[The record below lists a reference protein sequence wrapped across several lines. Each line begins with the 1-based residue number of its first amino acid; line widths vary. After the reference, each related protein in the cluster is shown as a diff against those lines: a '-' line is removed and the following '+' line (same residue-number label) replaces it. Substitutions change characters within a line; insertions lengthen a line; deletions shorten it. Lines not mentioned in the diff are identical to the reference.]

1 MAASEVEET
10 LGSEAE
16 QRPRAAIAALLA
28 GALTLAS
35 NVLLT
40 VGLRDFPVSDVL
52 EAFDAA
58 LRGAV
63 APLRAAQVAFIDDHL
78 LVLLASALAGALGF
92 LGMAL
97 ALLFLWR
104 ATAARR
110 SEIPRFIRILAIAG
124 PVTAAVGSLMAMIG
138 RSAAS
143 ASFVGG
149 EDRSV
154 DAARDALSPAAAQA
168 GQLLALIGTFG
179 LAMAIGFIALNAM
192 RAGLLT
198 RFLGVLGVIA
208 GVLWI
213 IPFDQLAIV
222 RSLWWMLLGI
232 LLASTAR
239 LPLAWQTGRAE
250 PWPTQQQLREAREA
264 QKRAASGE
272 PEPEPER
279 ADPQPAPGAP
289 HPATAKRKR
298 KRRG

>member
-10 LGSEAE
+10 LGAEAE

-58 LRGAV
+58 LQGDV

-78 LVLLASALAGALGF
+78 LVLLASAIAAALGF
-92 LGMAL
+92 LAMAL
-97 ALLFLWR
+97 TLLFLWR

-110 SEIPRFIRILAIAG
+110 SEIPRFIRILAVAG
-124 PVTAAVGSLMAMIG
+124 PVTAAVGSLMAMVA

-168 GQLLALIGTFG
+168 GQLLALVGTFG

-232 LLASTAR
+232 MLASTAR

-264 QKRAASGE
+264 QKRASSGE
-272 PEPEPER
+272 PAPEPAEPEP
-279 ADPQPAPGAP
+279 ATGAP
-289 HPATAKRKR
+289 HAATSKRKR

>member
-10 LGSEAE
+10 LGWEAE
-16 QRPRAAIAALLA
+16 QRPRAAMAALLA

-58 LRGAV
+58 LSGEV
-63 APLRAAQVAFIDDHL
+63 APLRAEQVAFIDDHL
-78 LVLLASALAGALGF
+78 LVLLASAIAGALGF
-92 LGMAL
+92 LCMAL
-97 ALLFLWR
+97 ALLFLYR

-110 SEIPRFIRILAIAG
+110 SEIPRFIRILAVAG
-124 PVTAAVGSLMAMIG
+124 PVTAAVGSLMAMIA
-138 RSAAS
+138 RSVAS
-143 ASFVGG
+143 ADFVSGG
-149 EDRSV
+149 GGSV
-154 DAARDALSPAAAQA
+154 EAARDALSPAAAQA

-179 LAMAIGFIALNAM
+179 LAMALGFIALNAM

-222 RSLWWMLLGI
+222 RSLWWMLLGV
-232 LLASTAR
+232 LLASAAR
-239 LPLAWQTGRAE
+239 LPLAWKTGRAE

-272 PEPEPER
+272 PEPAP
-279 ADPQPAPGAP
+279 PAPEPAGGAP

>member
-10 LGSEAE
+10 LGWEAE

-58 LRGAV
+58 LRGEV
-63 APLRAAQVAFIDDHL
+63 APLRAEQVAFIDDHL
-78 LVLLASALAGALGF
+78 LVLLASAIAGALGF

-97 ALLFLWR
+97 ALLFLYR

-110 SEIPRFIRILAIAG
+110 PEIPRFVRILAVAG
-124 PVTAAVGSLMAMIG
+124 PVTAAVGSLMAMVA
-138 RSAAS
+138 RSVAS
-143 ASFVGG
+143 AKFVSDGG
-149 EDRSV
+149 DGSV
-154 DAARDALSPAAAQA
+154 EAARDALSPAAAQA

-179 LAMAIGFIALNAM
+179 LAMALGFIALNAM

-222 RSLWWMLLGI
+222 RSLWWMLLGV

-264 QKRAASGE
+264 EKRAASGE
-272 PEPEPER
+272 P
-279 ADPQPAPGAP
+279 APAPAEEKPVGDAP

-298 KRRG
+298 KRRS

>member
-10 LGSEAE
+10 LGGEAE

-58 LRGAV
+58 VRREAAGLRIE
-63 APLRAAQVAFIDDHL
+63 QVEFIDEHL
-78 LVLLASALAGALGF
+78 ATLVASALAGALGF
-92 LGMAL
+92 LAMAFT
-97 ALLFLWR
+97 LLFLWR

-110 SEIPRFIRILAIAG
+110 AEIPRFVRILAVAG
-124 PVTAAVGSLMAMIG
+124 PVLAAVGTLTAMIG
-138 RSAAS
+138 RSVAS
-143 ASFVGG
+143 ASFLSGD
-149 EDRSV
+149 ERSV
-154 DAARDALSPAAAQA
+154 DAARDALSPPVAQA
-168 GQLLALIGTFG
+168 GQLLSLVGTFG
-179 LAMAIGFIALNAM
+179 LAMALGFIALNAM

-213 IPFDQLAIV
+213 IPFDQLALV

-232 LLASTAR
+232 LLASAAR

-264 QKRAASGE
+264 QKRAAAGE
-272 PEPEPER
+272 P
-279 ADPQPAPGAP
+279 PAAPAGEAQAAGEP
-289 HPATAKRKR
+289 HPATSKRKR

>member
-10 LGSEAE
+10 LGWEAE

-28 GALTLAS
+28 GVLTLAS
-35 NVLLT
+35 NILLT
-40 VGLRDFPVSDVL
+40 VGLRDFPVSNVL
-52 EAFDAA
+52 DALDA
-58 LRGAV
+58 SVDDRLE
-63 APLRAAQVAFIDDHL
+63 PLRAEQVAFIDDHL
-78 LVLLASALAGALGF
+78 AVLLGSALAGALAF

-97 ALLFLWR
+97 TLLFLHR

-110 SEIPRFIRILAIAG
+110 AEIPRFIRFIAVAG
-124 PVTAAVGSLMAMIG
+124 PVTAAVGTLMAMIA
-138 RSAAS
+138 RSVAS
-143 ASFVGG
+143 ASFLGG
-149 EDRSV
+149 DDRSV

-179 LAMAIGFIALNAM
+179 LALAIGFIALNAM

-208 GVLWI
+208 GILWI

-222 RSLWWMLLGI
+222 RSLWFIMLGVLLLG
-232 LLASTAR
+232 STR
-239 LPLAWQTGRAE
+239 LPLAWKTGRAE

-264 QKRAASGE
+264 QKRAAAGE
-272 PEPEPER
+272 PVEGPEAKPSAE
-279 ADPQPAPGAP
+279 AP
-289 HPATAKRKR
+289 HPATAAAKRKR